1 MSTELSL
8 PDHAA
13 IPVSKLAYG
22 HFTTM
27 VVDNGRVRG
36 LARHLERL
44 DRDCWVLF
52 GQGLPEDVV
61 RAALRAA
68 LPEAGAVVARVTVV
82 APEIDIRRPEAPG
95 EPKVLV
101 DTAPLPETEA
111 ETETEPLKVR
121 TAGYQRDLPQVKHVG
136 TFGLHYQR
144 RLARMAGFDDVL
156 FATRDGQVSEGSTW
170 NIGFLDREGAV
181 VWPSA
186 PALPG
191 TAMGLIQSGLSRV
204 GVPSRVRPVQADEL
218 PSFAAAFAT
227 SAVSPVRLIGSIDDV
242 VYEPDPDLAARLR
255 RAHDATAAER
265 V

>member
-52 GQGLPEDVV
+52 GQGMPEDVV

-68 LPEAGAVVARVTVV
+68 LPEAGSVVARVTVV
-82 APEIDIRRPEAPG
+82 APEIDIRRPEEPG
-95 EPKVLV
+95 EPRVLV
-101 DTAPLPETEA
+101 DIAAAPEVETA
-111 ETETEPLKVR
+111 PLKVR

-136 TFGLHYQR
+136 TFGLYYQR

-170 NIGFLDREGAV
+170 NIGFVDRDGAV

-186 PALPG
+186 PVLPG

-204 GVPSRVRPVQADEL
+204 GVTSQVRPVLAEEL
-218 PSFAAAFAT
+218 SSFTAAFAT

-242 VYEPDPDLAARLR
+242 VYEPDPDLAGRMR
-255 RAHDATAAER
+255 KAHDATAAER